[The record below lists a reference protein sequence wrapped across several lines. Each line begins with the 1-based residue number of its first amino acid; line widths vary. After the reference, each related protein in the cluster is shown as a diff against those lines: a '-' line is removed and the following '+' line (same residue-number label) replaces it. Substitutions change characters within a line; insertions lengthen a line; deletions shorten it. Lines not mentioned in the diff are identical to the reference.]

1 MEKIF
6 LAIFIDIENI
16 PSKLNLEVLMNSLI
30 LSEQSNYNFVFAHKA
45 TYGALN
51 SISSEL
57 KTQLRDYNFSMQE
70 KPHIGSKK
78 NRADLFI
85 SIDAFETLYV
95 NNPKIDRYIFVTSD
109 SDFTVVM
116 DKLRKYGKEVWL
128 VCRKDDEER
137 QILAKSCDKM
147 LFLEDFYQS
156 DSFSGLDEKAKREYI
171 EDNDKKARELF
182 KEVLSSIDLERLPY
196 NISVINDRMKQL
208 DKSFDIKYTSYK
220 RFGELA
226 RYFEKSGII
235 RVDDQKLGFPT
246 LIDIDLSR
254 IEQENLSAL
263 SKRDYSYKDAFRNRN
278 VVIGNSNRY
287 QILKN
292 MVEKIDGKIT
302 PSDLADLAEIP
313 NRLFKS
319 FIKILFNLP
328 FIEVSDYNT
337 FSSPIKLDVELYK
350 KSNLEDEIN
359 KYLIRKLQTILDTKD
374 IDIVELSKCLYAD
387 PDHEQYLKDLLVTM
401 ESAGQKVEARD

>member
-6 LAIFIDIENI
+6 LAIFIDLENI
-16 PSKLNLEVLMNSLI
+16 PSRLNLEGLMNSLI
-30 LSEQSNYNFVFAHKA
+30 LSEQSNYNFVFAYKA
-45 TYGALN
+45 AYGALN

-95 NNPKIDRYIFVTSD
+95 NNPALDRYIFVTSD
-109 SDFTVVM
+109 SDFTVIM

-156 DSFSGLDEKAKREYI
+156 DSGGFDEKTKREYL
-171 EDNDKKARELF
+171 EDNDRKARELF
-182 KEVLSSIDLERLPY
+182 KEVLTSIDLERLPY

-208 DKSFDIKYTSYK
+208 DKSFDIRYTSYK

-226 RYFEKSGII
+226 RYFEKKGII
-235 RVDDQKLGFPT
+235 KVDDQKLGFPT
-246 LIDIDLSR
+246 LIDIDLSK
-254 IEQENLSAL
+254 IEQEGLPAQQ
-263 SKRDYSYKDAFRNRN
+263 KRDYSYKDVFRNRN
-278 VVIGNSNRY
+278 IIIGNTTRY
-287 QILKN
+287 QIIKN
-292 MVEKIDGKIT
+292 MIEKIDGKVT

-319 FIKILFNLP
+319 YIKMIFNLP
-328 FIEVSDYNT
+328 FIKVSDSNT
-337 FSSPIKLDVELYK
+337 FSSPIELDVELYK

-359 KYLIRKLQTILDTKD
+359 KYLIRKLQSILDTKA
-374 IDIVELSKCLYAD
+374 IDTKELSKCLYGD
-387 PDHEQYLKDLLVTM
+387 VEHESYLKNLIMTM
-401 ESAGQKVEARD
+401 ETRDEKIEA